1 MIKSDLDRLDRRI
14 LNHLQRD
21 NQISNVLLAETIG
34 LSPPACLR
42 RVKRLRKSGAITA
55 DVSLLSQEV
64 TGHKINIVVEVE
76 MDRDQYA
83 LASNFRKAV
92 LAAPEVTQ
100 CYSVTGEIDYILILS
115 VADMQSYEAFTH
127 QVLNNEPNLRRFR
140 SLISLKRVK
149 FETAQELPLD

>member
-21 NQISNVLLAETIG
+21 NQISNVQLAEKIG

-83 LASNFRKAV
+83 LAYQATASLYFSDQI
-92 LAAPEVTQ
+92 PFDT
-100 CYSVTGEIDYILILS
+100 ILDRVQTHI
-115 VADMQSYEAFTH
+115 EA
-127 QVLNNEPNLRRFR
+127 L
-140 SLISLKRVK
+140 
-149 FETAQELPLD
+149 

>member
-21 NQISNVLLAETIG
+21 NQISNVQLAEKIG

-92 LAAPEVTQ
+92 QAAPEVTQ

-140 SLISLKRVK
+140 SLISLERVK
-149 FETAQELPLD
+149 FETAQELSLD